1 MDISALSVLTD
12 FLKPTS
18 YGEPVNVHVVVA
30 TPELRPDFDAMQRI
44 LDGKPQ
50 QVDIL
55 NSDGSKRTI
64 PENR

>member
-30 TPELRPDFDAMQRI
+30 TPEPGLDFDAMQRVI
-44 LDGKPQ
+44 EGRPQ
-50 QVDIL
+50 QLDIL
-55 NSDGSKRTI
+55 NSDGTKRTI